1 MLETSKDVL
10 NIVLAISVLGISFF
24 IAWSLFYL
32 TMILRNLFK
41 AVKEFKE
48 RLDKVDEAVT
58 AFKNKIES
66 SSSYL
71 LLLGEGVKKLVE
83 VMRKREKRREG
94 EDGK

>member
-32 TMILRNLFK
+32 TMILKNLFTV
-41 AVKEFKE
+41 VKEFKA

-83 VMRKREKRREG
+83 VMKSREKRREG
-94 EDGK
+94 EDNK